1 MRIAAKDLET
11 EATYKLI
18 TGIVV
23 PRPIAWVTTL
33 SPSGSVNLAPFSFFT
48 CVAPKP
54 PLLAISVGR
63 SGGVYKDTA
72 RNILAGEEYVIHIA
86 DFSHLEALHLS
97 ATEYPPHV
105 SEVEEAGLATVPS
118 DEVKVPRLRDA
129 PVAMECRF
137 RDCIEFG
144 HTRNRLIVG
153 EVVVFHVR
161 DGLVTEGKVAT
172 RTLDPI
178 ARLAGPNY
186 ARLGEIVTMAA
197 PHEAKKTS

>member
-1 MRIAAKDLET
+1 MRIAAKDLEI

-23 PRPIAWVTTL
+23 PRPVAWVTTL
-33 SPSGSVNLAPFSFFT
+33 SLSGSVNLAPFSFFT
-48 CVAPKP
+48 CVSPKP

-72 RNILAGEEYVIHIA
+72 RNILALEEYVIHIA
-86 DFSHLEALHLS
+86 DFCHLEALHLS
-97 ATEYPPHV
+97 ATEYPPDV

-153 EVVVFHVR
+153 EVVVFHLR

-172 RTLDPI
+172 GALDPI
-178 ARLAGPNY
+178 ARLAGRATRAS
-186 ARLGEIVTMAA
+186 AR
-197 PHEAKKTS
+197 S

>member
-33 SPSGSVNLAPFSFFT
+33 SLSGSVNLAPFSFFT
-48 CVAPKP
+48 CVSPKP

-72 RNILAGEEYVIHIA
+72 RNILALEEYVIHIA
-86 DFSHLEALHLS
+86 DFCHLEALHLS
-97 ATEYPPHV
+97 ATEYPPDV

>member
-1 MRIAAKDLET
+1 
-11 EATYKLI
+11 
-18 TGIVV
+18 V
-23 PRPIAWVTTL
+23 
-33 SPSGSVNLAPFSFFT
+33 S
-48 CVAPKP
+48 PKP

-72 RNILAGEEYVIHIA
+72 RNILVLEEYVIHIA

-97 ATEYPPHV
+97 ATEYPPDV

-153 EVVVFHVR
+153 EVVVFHLC

-172 RTLDPI
+172 GALDPI
-178 ARLAGPNY
+178 ARLAGPRY
-186 ARLGEIVTMAA
+186 ARLGEIVTMTAL
-197 PHEAKKTS
+197 HEAKKT